1 MSNRIPTKWLYLPVI
16 LLFIN
21 FFYRII
27 NQGKMLKYF
36 PVDYNNDGSSYMAQL
51 FFLKTCGFHNF
62 CSYWYN
68 GFVNFLHSPPGWYL
82 FTLPIFNLFQIVNVA
97 TYLSMILMFIIS
109 FLIVY
114 FLYGKIGLT
123 RFERTVFFI
132 FFFGNAIAIG
142 NFIKLIRVHE
152 LFAWMNFLLF
162 FFLIFYFKDKKID
175 WRYSL
180 VIPSYAFILLSYQ
193 SVGAIA
199 SILFLSIFLVKK
211 GRERIYVLLSA
222 VTPLIITSFW
232 WIPFVLRINEGGIL
246 GFQQAIWVWRF
257 DTLNLYTS
265 IFAAI
270 IPIVLFILFYIYFK
284 QSNNKKWDLFFYLPI
299 LLLNLIFF
307 LRLHPFI
314 PIFGNIFPDPY
325 LVFFIFFIIFLFFK
339 INFLKYKFLRFVPY
353 ILLILIIISI
363 SFNIF
368 RTPFFVEPNSDINK
382 EIEFSLSNVNG
393 SFVLLGDFGSKIH
406 SKGIYSYAPTK
417 YNISTS
423 SGWYPEV
430 VQKDYLENLN
440 IADESFNKRDC
451 GTMIKTLIIYNTT
464 EIISLDSGC
473 KFLNDCGLREKV
485 KKEHV
490 CL

>member
-1 MSNRIPTKWLYLPVI
+1 MAVFTSYL
-16 LLFIN
+16 
-21 FFYRII
+21 II
-27 NQGKMLKYF
+27 HKFL

-270 IPIVLFILFYIYFK
+270 IPIVLFILFYI
-284 QSNNKKWDLFFYLPI
+284 
-299 LLLNLIFF
+299 
-307 LRLHPFI
+307 
-314 PIFGNIFPDPY
+314 FPDPY

-490 CL
+490 CLYSIN